1 MLSVSCGS
9 EFSVAIKTDG
19 TMKQWGNDIE
29 KQREGF
35 PEGVKVKSVSCGGSH
50 SVAIK
55 EDGTVLQWGNQKQ
68 NQKQGFPEGLKAKAV
83 ACGSAY
89 TVAIKEDGTIA
100 QWGDTFQYQLG
111 HEFNPAEP
119 TKTTKRVKENGKFV
133 MKPIREGKT
142 LNDVTSLR
150 FKGIACGY
158 SYSVGI
164 LEDGTL
170 VQWGNEGNSEMK
182 GFPQGIKVKAVSCGF
197 AHSVAIKEDGTL
209 IQWGEELGNQKK
221 DFPTTGT
228 FKSIAC
234 GSAHTV
240 AIKEDGTLVQWGDDR
255 NKQRVGF
262 PSGTFKAIACGKSH
276 IVGIT
281 TDGNVVQWGNDGGN
295 IRKDIPG
302 EAPAANLRPIEAL
315 EKAQGSEILGDSIRY
330 PKYEKKLP
338 FVVPITETT
347 TYTPQT
353 TAFDPVMQTDV
364 TLEEAIKD
372 TDKPLIVKTGETY
385 SLVDRAYISN
395 SITDLSGI
403 RYACN
408 QDEVAIVTPNI
419 LYRQNPFFLLKGLSS
434 DQTILVLL
442 SEMEYVLKNNIQ
454 AIKLV
459 ATPDKF
465 TTLATGDFVYDGNTG
480 KNFAGKDF
488 TSEDAYGADHCQ
500 SGTDK
505 TLHSI
510 VILQLTPGNDVPIG
524 VKRGR
529 EEPQPLRRSTRTR
542 KGGKRRTYRKKQ
554 QKKRKTFKRGVRK

>member
-9 EFSVAIKTDG
+9 EFSVAIKNDSTL
-19 TMKQWGNDIE
+19 KQWGNDSE
-29 KQREGF
+29 KEREGF
-35 PEGVKVKSVSCGGSH
+35 PEGVNVKSVACGGSH

-55 EDGTVLQWGNQKQ
+55 EDGTIAQWGNQKQ
-68 NQKQGFPEGLKAKAV
+68 NQRQGFPEGLKAKAV
-83 ACGSAY
+83 ACGSAHS
-89 TVAIKEDGTIA
+89 VAIKEDGTIA

-111 HEFNPAEP
+111 EEYNPAEP

-133 MKPIREGKT
+133 MKPIRQGKSI
-142 LNDVTSLR
+142 NDVSTLR
-150 FKGIACGY
+150 FKMIACGY
-158 SYSVGI
+158 NYSVGI
-164 LEDGTL
+164 LEDDTL
-170 VQWGNEGNSEMK
+170 VQWGNEGSSQMN
-182 GFPQGIKVKAVSCGF
+182 GFPQGINVKAVSCGF
-197 AHSVAIKEDGTL
+197 AHSVAIKDDGTL
-209 IQWGEELGNQKK
+209 VQWGEEIAKQKEG
-221 DFPTTGT
+221 FPTGT
-228 FKSIAC
+228 FKAIAC
-234 GSAHTV
+234 GGSHSV
-240 AIKEDGTLVQWGDDR
+240 AIKEDGTLVQWGDTR
-255 NKQRVGF
+255 NKERIGF
-262 PSGTFKAIACGKSH
+262 PSGTFKAIACGKYQS
-276 IVGIT
+276 VGIT

-315 EKAQGSEILGDSIRY
+315 ERAQGSEILGESIRY

-338 FVVPITETT
+338 FVVPKSEVTQ
-347 TYTPQT
+347 YTPQT

-372 TDKPLIVKTGETY
+372 TEKPLIVKTGETY

-465 TTLATGDFVYDGNTG
+465 TTLATGDFVYDANTG
-480 KNFAGKDF
+480 KNFAGKAF

-510 VILQLTPGNDVPIG
+510 VILQLTQEAPIG

-529 EEPQPLRRSTRTR
+529 EEAQPLHRSTRTR

-554 QKKRKTFKRGVRK
+554 KKNRKTYRFHK

>member
-9 EFSVAIKTDG
+9 EFSVAIKNDG
-19 TMKQWGNDIE
+19 TMKQWGNDTE
-29 KQREGF
+29 KEREGF
-35 PEGVKVKSVSCGGSH
+35 PEGINVSSVACGGLH
-50 SVAIK
+50 SIGIK
-55 EDGTVLQWGNQKQ
+55 DDGTAIQWGNQKQ
-68 NQKQGFPEGLKAKAV
+68 NQRQGFPEGLKAKAV
-83 ACGSAY
+83 ACGSAH
-89 TVAIKEDGTIA
+89 TVAIKEDGTIS

-119 TKTTKRVKENGKFV
+119 TKTTKRVKESGKFI

-142 LNDVTSLR
+142 LNDITSLR

-164 LEDGTL
+164 LEDDTL

-182 GFPQGIKVKAVSCGF
+182 GFPQGVKVKSLSCGF

-209 IQWGEELGNQKK
+209 LQWGEELGKQK
-221 DFPTTGT
+221 DGFPTGT

-234 GSAHTV
+234 GGSHSV

-255 NKQRVGF
+255 NKQRIGF
-262 PSGTFKAIACGKSH
+262 PSGTFKSIACGKYHS
-276 IVGIT
+276 VGIT

-302 EAPAANLRPIEAL
+302 EAPVANLRPIEAL

-338 FVVPITETT
+338 FVVPKTEVT

-364 TLEEAIKD
+364 PLEEAIKD

-385 SLVDRAYISN
+385 SLVDRGYISN
-395 SITDLSGI
+395 SITDLGGI

-500 SGTDK
+500 AGTDK

-510 VILQLTPGNDVPIG
+510 VILQLTQGSG
-524 VKRGR
+524 VKRDR
-529 EEPQPLRRSTRTR
+529 EEEPRVPRSTRTR
-542 KGGKRRTYRKKQ
+542 KGGKRRTYRKKKQ
-554 QKKRKTFKRGVRK
+554 QNKRKTFKKRFHK